1 MKKLLSLMLCLA
13 LLVCSC
19 SALAEAPEGEKE
31 SIGMIGVEDSFDIK
45 CRLPEGYQ
53 VAITAA
59 DATSIYADV
68 TSKDPEKPVLT
79 VAIAFNDTYVQ
90 DGKALKLND
99 FSEEEI
105 ALLKES
111 LVEMMT
117 DSEIEDAETAYG
129 TKLIIVKG
137 HILERT
143 IVQVFSVYKAYEVR
157 VVAYKGQEAS
167 DVTLTDEQIQMII
180 DFLSEMDFVEA

>member
-1 MKKLLSLMLCLA
+1 MKKIFALMLCLA

-19 SALAEAPEGEKE
+19 AALAEAPEGEKE

-53 VAITAA
+53 VAISAA
-59 DATSIYADV
+59 NATSIYADV
-68 TSKDPEKPVLT
+68 SSKDPEKPVLT

-117 DSEIEDAETAYG
+117 DSEIEDGETAYG

-143 IVQVFSVYKAYEVR
+143 VVQVFSVYKAYEVR

-167 DVTLTDEQIQMII
+167 DVTLTDDQIQMII

>member
-1 MKKLLSLMLCLA
+1 MKKIFALTLCLA
-13 LLVCSC
+13 LLACSC
-19 SALAEAPEGEKE
+19 AAFAEAPAGEKE
-31 SIGMIGVEDSFDIK
+31 SIGIIGVENNFDIK

-53 VAITAA
+53 LAITGA

-68 TSKDPEKPVLT
+68 TSRDPEKPALS
-79 VAIAFNDTYVQ
+79 VAITFNDTYVE

-99 FSEEEI
+99 FSEEDI

-111 LVEMMT
+111 LVEMLN

-137 HILERT
+137 HILDRS
-143 IVQVFSVYKAYEVR
+143 IVQVFSVYNAYEVR
-157 VVAYKGQEAS
+157 VVAYKGAEAS